1 MILLFYK
8 QLPIGQTTE
17 WRTKVQKLVIVG
29 GAPLKGRIRINGA
42 KNASLALLC
51 AAILAGDVVTIENIP
66 DINDVRVM
74 IKLIESVGAE
84 VLWLESDCV
93 KITPPETIVEM
104 PPYHLAKKLRAS
116 NLLLG
121 PMLAKFGRAE
131 VPLPGGCN
139 IGIRPMDLHFKGFA
153 EMGAEVTLE
162 KGSVQATCKRLQGS
176 RIYLDFP
183 SVGATE
189 NIMMAA
195 CLAQGQTVIENVAK
209 EPEIVD
215 LANFLNCLGGKVRGA
230 GTDIIKIDGME
241 SLKGC
246 LRYAVIPDRIE
257 AGTFMV
263 AAAATRGDIQLENV
277 IPLHLEPFRAKL
289 REAGVDIIEGEEC
302 LRVKVSGPL
311 KPIDIKTLPYPGFPT
326 DMQSQMMSLLS
337 TVPGTSLITE
347 NIFENRFQVVD
358 ELKRMGA
365 RIKVEGRLAIIEG
378 SEQLHGTQVKA
389 TDLRAG
395 AALVIAGLMAQG
407 TTEIANVEYIFRG
420 YHDIESKLKHLG
432 AEVKLIKNGA

>member
-1 MILLFYK
+1 M
-8 QLPIGQTTE
+8 
-17 WRTKVQKLVIVG
+17 QKLVITGDNPLRGRVRVG
-29 GAPLKGRIRINGA
+29 GA
-42 KNASLALLC
+42 KNAALALLS
-51 AAILAGDVVTIENIP
+51 ATVLAGDVVTIENIP

-74 IKLIESVGAE
+74 IKLIESMG
-84 VLWLESDCV
+84 SDV
-93 KITPPETIVEM
+93 EWQGSDTIRISSPDSIDKM
-104 PPYHLAKKLRAS
+104 PPFHLVKKLRAS

-121 PMLAKFGRAE
+121 PMLAKFGKAE
-131 VPLPGGCN
+131 IPLPGGCN

-153 EMGAEVTLE
+153 EMGAEIRLE
-162 KGSVQATCKRLQGS
+162 KGSVVASCKKLKGS

-195 CLAQGQTVIENVAK
+195 CLAEGQTVIENVAK

-215 LANFLNCLGGKVRGA
+215 LANFLNCLGAKVRGA
-230 GTDIIKIDGME
+230 GTDIIKVDGMP
-241 SLKGC
+241 SLGGC
-246 LRYAVIPDRIE
+246 MRYAVIPDRIE

-302 LRVKVSGPL
+302 LRVRVSGPL
-311 KPIDIKTLPYPGFPT
+311 RAIDIKTLPYPGFPT
-326 DMQSQMMSLLS
+326 DMQSQMMALLA

-365 RIKVEGRLAIIEG
+365 KIKVEGRIAIIEG
-378 SEQLHGTQVKA
+378 TDSLHGTQVKA

-395 AALVIAGLMAQG
+395 AALVVAGLMARG
-407 TTEIANVEYIFRG
+407 TTEITNTEYIYRG
-420 YHDIESKLKHLG
+420 YHGIENKLRQLG
-432 AEVKLIKNGA
+432 ANIKLVENGA

>member
-1 MILLFYK
+1 M
-8 QLPIGQTTE
+8 
-17 WRTKVQKLVIVG
+17 QKLVIVG
-29 GAPLKGRIRINGA
+29 GAPLRGRIRIGGA

-51 AAILAGDVVTIENIP
+51 ATVLAGDVVTIENIP

-74 IKLIESVGAE
+74 IKLIESIGAE
-84 VLWLESDCV
+84 VEWQGSDCLR
-93 KITPPETIVEM
+93 ITPPEAIAEM

-131 VPLPGGCN
+131 IPLPGGCN

-153 EMGAEVTLE
+153 GMGAEITLA
-162 KGSVQATCKRLQGS
+162 KGSVQASCQRLKGS

-195 CLAQGQTVIENVAK
+195 CLAEGQTVVENVAK

-215 LANFLNCLGGKVRGA
+215 LANFLNCLGAKVRGA
-230 GTDIIKIDGME
+230 GTDIIKIEGMT
-241 SLKGC
+241 SLGGC
-246 LRYAVIPDRIE
+246 QRYAVIPDRIE

-311 KPIDIKTLPYPGFPT
+311 KPIDIKTMPYPGFPT
-326 DMQSQMMSLLS
+326 DMQSQMISLLS

-365 RIKVEGRLAIIEG
+365 RIKVEGRLAVIEG
-378 SEQLHGTQVKA
+378 ADQLHGTQVKA

-395 AALVIAGLMAQG
+395 AALVIAGLMAEG
-407 TTEIANVEYIFRG
+407 TTEITNVEYINRG
-420 YHDIESKLKHLG
+420 YHDLESKMNGLG
-432 AEVKLIKNGA
+432 ANVKVVKNGA